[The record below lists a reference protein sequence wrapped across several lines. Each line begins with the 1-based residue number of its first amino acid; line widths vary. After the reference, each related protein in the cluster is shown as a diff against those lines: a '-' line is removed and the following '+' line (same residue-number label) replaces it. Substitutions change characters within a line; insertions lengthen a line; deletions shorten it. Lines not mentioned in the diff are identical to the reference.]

1 MKNHEDDDREDDND
15 GNHAGNNSL
24 LGNRSLHEVSSLLSL
39 MFLEDED
46 FDKSLINDILFDT
59 RTEHRS
65 DAEQLNVSC
74 PDISD
79 VSIGSIDSI
88 DMNNVSIGSIDSID
102 MNESYYMYSE

>member
-24 LGNRSLHEVSSLLSL
+24 LGNRSLQKVSSLFSL
-39 MFLEDED
+39 MLLEDED
-46 FDKSLINDILFDT
+46 FDKSLVNDIFSPYFDT

-65 DAEQLNVSC
+65 DAEQLNVSY

-79 VSIGSIDSI
+79 
-88 DMNNVSIGSIDSID
+88 VSIGSIDSID